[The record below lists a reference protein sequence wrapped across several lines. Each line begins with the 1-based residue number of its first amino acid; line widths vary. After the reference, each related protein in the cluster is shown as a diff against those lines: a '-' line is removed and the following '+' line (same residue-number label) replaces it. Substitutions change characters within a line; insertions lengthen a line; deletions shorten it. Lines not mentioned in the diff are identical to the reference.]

1 MSVSVTLTAQQ
12 CKRARSLL
20 KWNLQDL
27 ANHTRLKISILDAF
41 EHGKSKLQRPE
52 NAEVVK
58 TLKKE
63 GIDFKSNGEVSLK
76 RGGKGHSTSAQDHTV
91 YEIDHTLDITG
102 QGNTG
107 EDAGQSPRKNPGPQG
122 TPIS

>member
-1 MSVSVTLTAQQ
+1 MSVSLTLTAQQ

-27 ANHTRLKISILDAF
+27 ANHTRLKVNTLDAF

-52 NAEVVK
+52 NEEVVK
-58 TLKKE
+58 TFKKE
-63 GIDFKSNGEVSLK
+63 GIDFKSNGDVSLK
-76 RGGKGHSTSAQDHTV
+76 RGKGHSTSAQEHTV
-91 YEIDHTLDITG
+91 YEIDYTLTITG
-102 QGNTG
+102 QGG
-107 EDAGQSPRKNPGPQG
+107 EGDDSGPGPRKTPGSQG